1 MKKLQ
6 FKNLRLEAKEKL
18 FFRLMSL
25 LLITIAISSFSN
37 CVFGAE
43 LLVIDDN
50 LYQYIDTDNSTTVN
64 LGDKIILDN
73 ELFWIMAADNGI
85 IYALADEPLNESGDK
100 QEITDDYK
108 ANTQATANGV
118 ASKYFDTL
126 VGEGFD
132 IKSVKLLGLSQAEKW
147 LGFEFSGSSS
157 NIGGSASWY
166 KRTSNTPEFAYKNS
180 PYWLYYG
187 EYMYRGSSITNSPGA
202 SSGAFVLPVIA
213 VNSDCLNK
221 QFKIICD
228 DPYVSVSNIEN
239 EIYLTLKPKDGY
251 ILTSIKAYSSKREEI
266 DIVDNKFTMIR
277 DDVTI
282 ETKYE
287 VAYNVIFNTNGG
299 SKVETQVLAS
309 GDKATM
315 PNVEPTKENYIF
327 DNWYTDNTYET
338 LFDFDSVITAD
349 TTIYAKW
356 NEKKETKYIV
366 KFNTNGGSK
375 IDAQEVTSGD
385 KVVKPSNPQRSGYI
399 FDGWYVDSSL
409 TKKFDF
415 NTVINA
421 NIELFAKWSKK
432 STNGG
437 SGSSSK
443 VKYQI
448 TVIQNECGKITPDT
462 LKVERGSNVSFK
474 IEAETGYEV
483 EDVIIDGK
491 SIGKLEEYTFK
502 GVNKKHTIEAKF
514 KKVEVK
520 ESWKN
525 KYEDIKE
532 NDWFYEAIR
541 FVDELKIF
549 NGMTET
555 KFEPN
560 SIMNRAMSLTVI
572 YRLAGMPKAENQI
585 NIFNDVEEGTY
596 YYEAIIW
603 AIENGIVNGVTESE
617 FAPQDNV
624 TREQLVAMLYRYVKT
639 IGSISEESVN
649 LSAYDDNTMIS
660 DYAREAFDWAV
671 KNGLITGRT
680 TSTLAPQSFVT
691 RAEVATIM
699 MRFYKIMNVAK

>member
-73 ELFWIMAADNGI
+73 ELFWIMTEDNGI
-85 IYALADEPLNESGDK
+85 IYALADELLNESGDK
-100 QEITDDYK
+100 QEIMDDYK

-366 KFNTNGGSK
+366 KFNTNGGSE

-385 KVVKPSNPQRSGYI
+385 KVVKPSNP
-399 FDGWYVDSSL
+399 
-409 TKKFDF
+409 
-415 NTVINA
+415 
-421 NIELFAKWSKK
+421 
-432 STNGG
+432 
-437 SGSSSK
+437 
-443 VKYQI
+443 
-448 TVIQNECGKITPDT
+448 
-462 LKVERGSNVSFK
+462 
-474 IEAETGYEV
+474 
-483 EDVIIDGK
+483 
-491 SIGKLEEYTFK
+491 
-502 GVNKKHTIEAKF
+502 
-514 KKVEVK
+514 
-520 ESWKN
+520 
-525 KYEDIKE
+525 
-532 NDWFYEAIR
+532 
-541 FVDELKIF
+541 
-549 NGMTET
+549 
-555 KFEPN
+555 
-560 SIMNRAMSLTVI
+560 
-572 YRLAGMPKAENQI
+572 
-585 NIFNDVEEGTY
+585 
-596 YYEAIIW
+596 
-603 AIENGIVNGVTESE
+603 
-617 FAPQDNV
+617 
-624 TREQLVAMLYRYVKT
+624 
-639 IGSISEESVN
+639 
-649 LSAYDDNTMIS
+649 
-660 DYAREAFDWAV
+660 
-671 KNGLITGRT
+671 
-680 TSTLAPQSFVT
+680 
-691 RAEVATIM
+691 
-699 MRFYKIMNVAK
+699 

>member
-18 FFRLMSL
+18 FFRLMPL

-73 ELFWIMAADNGI
+73 ELFWIMAEDNGV

-126 VGEGFD
+126 VGKGFD

-299 SKVETQVLAS
+299 SKVETQVVAS

-356 NEKKETKYIV
+356 NEKKKTKYIV
-366 KFNTNGGSK
+366 KFNTNGGSEV
-375 IDAQEVTSGD
+375 DAQEVTSGD
-385 KVVKPSNPQRSGYI
+385 KVVKPSNPQKSGYI

-409 TKKFDF
+409 TKEFDF
-415 NTVINA
+415 NTVINT

-432 STNGG
+432 STNDG
-437 SGSSSK
+437 SGSSSR

-462 LKVERGSNVSFK
+462 LKVEKGSNVSFK

-483 EDVIIDGK
+483 EDVIVDGK

-525 KYEDIKE
+525 KYKDIKE

-585 NIFNDVEEGTY
+585 NIFNDVEDGTY

-603 AIENGIVNGVTESE
+603 AIEKGIVNGIGNNE
-617 FAPQDNV
+617 FAPENLV
-624 TREQLVAMLYRYVKT
+624 TREQLIVILYRYAKT
-639 IGSISEESVN
+639 SGSMETENVS

-660 DYAREAFDWAV
+660 DYAREAFGWAV
-671 KNGLITGRT
+671 KTGLITGRT